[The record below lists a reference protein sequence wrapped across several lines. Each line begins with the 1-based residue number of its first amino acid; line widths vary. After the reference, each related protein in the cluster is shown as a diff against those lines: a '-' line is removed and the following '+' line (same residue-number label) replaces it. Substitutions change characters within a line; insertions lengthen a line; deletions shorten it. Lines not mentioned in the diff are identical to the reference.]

1 MFSCHSYFFLLFVY
15 QDGQT
20 ATIEVHRIS
29 SLLRDSRESQE
40 LSAFPGPLKPG
51 ETHKNNVIKFCERK
65 IFSVAG
71 RKDIADKETWEILV
85 LLLRQKGQ
93 EEGSD
98 LAELLLR
105 HRERQEPVDG
115 EIPGQ

>member
-20 ATIEVHRIS
+20 ATTEVHSIS
-29 SLLRDSRESQE
+29 SLLRESQE

-51 ETHKNNVIKFCERK
+51 ETYKNNVIKFCERK

-71 RKDIADKETWEILV
+71 RKDIADKETWEMLV

>member
-20 ATIEVHRIS
+20 ATTEVHSIS

-71 RKDIADKETWEILV
+71 RKDIADLGDLGNAGAAAQT
-85 LLLRQKGQ
+85 
-93 EEGSD
+93 EGS
-98 LAELLLR
+98 
-105 HRERQEPVDG
+105 G
-115 EIPGQ
+115 GGQ